1 MQKEVTRSWALFI
14 GIGTI
19 MIAHGLQMQLMGIR
33 SVVENFSVITTGI
46 FMSGYFTGYFL
57 GSNTTPKLVQKV
69 GHIRVFAAFASLASL
84 SALLAAVYVNP
95 VMWTLSRFIT
105 GISLVSCYIVTESW
119 LNDRATNK
127 NRGQLL
133 SAYFIILYTGLG
145 IGMLLL
151 NVSDPTN
158 YEPFILV
165 SVLLS
170 LALVPIL
177 LTKRSAP
184 KFKKIGTISIEELY
198 KISPLGTVSS
208 FCTGLIHSA
217 FFSLMAV
224 YATKANFT
232 LFETSILLFI
242 ATLAGVLFQGP
253 IGYFSDKLDRRKV
266 IVGVTFLSAFFS
278 FLAIIFAGSSLVNMY
293 LSIEIPVNKFLFFLA
308 VGLYAGLCL
317 PLFSLNLAHTN
328 DFVSKEKFVAAGGGL
343 QLIFGIGAI
352 SGPIVC
358 SLFMDWFNMN
368 GFFVFLIIVHILI
381 GIFGIYRMNVRK
393 VADNPDSTFTPI
405 PATITPAGLELDP
418 TAEYIEE
425 PYTEKVKKMLDRKG
439 VAYKKEEKS
448 IEQPVGKTE

>member
-14 GIGTI
+14 GIGII

-57 GSNTTPKLVQKV
+57 GSKTTPKLVQKV

-95 VMWTLSRFIT
+95 IMWTFSRFIT

-133 SAYFIILYTGLG
+133 STYMMVIYFGLAL
-145 IGMLLL
+145 GMLLL
-151 NVSDPTN
+151 NINKPED

-170 LALVPIL
+170 IALVPIL
-177 LTKRSAP
+177 LTKRPAP
-184 KFKKIGTISIEELY
+184 KFKKIETISISELF
-198 KISPLGTVSS
+198 KISPLGTLSS
-208 FCTGLIHSA
+208 FFTGIIHAA
-217 FFSLMAV
+217 FFSLISV
-224 YATKANFT
+224 YATLAKFT

-242 ATLAGVLFQGP
+242 STIAGVIGQGP
-253 IGYFSDKLDRRKV
+253 IGYFSDTFDRRKV
-266 IVGVTFLSAFFS
+266 IVITTFGSSILAFISILTSNDPIQNIYYLHGFS
-278 FLAIIFAGSSLVNMY
+278 FKKIIFF
-293 LSIEIPVNKFLFFLA
+293 IA
-308 VGLYAGLCL
+308 VGLYSSLCL

-328 DFVSKEKFVAAGGGL
+328 DFVPKSKFVAAGGGL
-343 QLIFGIGAI
+343 QFIFGIGAI
-352 SGPIVC
+352 SGPILC
-358 SLFMDWFNMN
+358 SVFMEWFGLNGLFI
-368 GFFVFLIIVHILI
+368 FLIFAHTII
-381 GIFGIYRMNVRK
+381 GGFGLYRMRVRET
-393 VADNPDSTFTPI
+393 VENPDSTFTPV

-418 TAEYIEE
+418 DTKPIEE
-425 PYTEKVKKMLDRKG
+425 PNLQQQNY
-439 VAYKKEEKS
+439 
-448 IEQPVGKTE
+448 